1 MRVLGLA
8 LAGVVALTAPIIAHA
23 GPLVGTRAVAP
34 AGPPSVIVQ
43 IWDRRGSGGH
53 PAASDYGGNWAFGPR
68 VDAVNP
74 GWRPPY
80 WRPNG
85 FNGVSGFYRGPA
97 APSYWVY
104 VPGSAVFDD
113 PFPDWRGPTGGWGNP

>member
-8 LAGVVALTAPIIAHA
+8 LAGVLALTAPIAHA
-23 GPLVGTRAVAP
+23 GPLVGKRAAVST
-34 AGPPSVIVQ
+34 GPPSAIVQ
-43 IWDRRGSGGH
+43 IWDGSGSGWRDH
-53 PAASDYGGNWAFGPR
+53 VASDHGGYWPFGPR

-74 GWRPPY
+74 GWRPPH
-80 WRPNG
+80 WRPNRL
-85 FNGVSGFYRGPA
+85 NGVSGFYRYLA
-97 APSYWVY
+97 AANYWVW